1 MTTLYSW
8 EFSVCPPEEIKKG
21 ASFPSSHATY
31 YVTQIELL
39 ERETTLCEMKITSDG
54 INSRQAIAKIND

>member
-8 EFSVCPPEEIKKG
+8 EFSVCPPAEITKG
-21 ASFPSSHATY
+21 ASSPSGHSTY
-31 YVTQIELL
+31 HVTQIERL
-39 ERETTLCEMKITSDG
+39 ERETTLCEMKITSEG